1 MKQEKKLRF
10 FNRRK
15 KNEKKEPEKL
25 PLEVEIFK
33 IFSENS
39 NDELIKIS
47 FSSFQ
52 KQLESIDNGQILSL
66 CNGTDDFS
74 VSIFVPENFT
84 NFEKAR
90 QKLQELTGFE
100 VLQYPFKKEFL
111 QEFLWAISTKEVF
124 SSEDSGLFI
133 ATGEISE
140 NIHSAQSLEVTHSKE
155 FSLGSI
161 LIDDIQDKSFPVSV
175 SYEKLLFDIGDE
187 IDQSYL
193 CFESTIMI
201 DRSEYQFLYLI
212 KQKSKLTANLV
223 KTLIK
228 NQQKRL
234 DGLLKIPVSIKH
246 AGVFEMKE
254 QSNQSDFMLSG
265 MIHTR
270 ISEFPYKMIFP
281 KKFLALF
288 PEYTCTTVKGKILQI
303 NKEIFRQDF
312 NIFHRTDNKFLFS
325 DYLSII
331 DNRDLNLIC
340 QNFFLSNTIGG
351 DEIRKL
357 FYYKIIIGE
366 KAGIY
371 RIPLIA
377 KEQFVTHLPVRLKE
391 SFIQSKSYSQSYED
405 LLDANES
412 ILQLIYKELNEGKL
426 LLSYKSRFILDKELG
441 SKEKENKTRRLRK
454 LIGDHR
460 YINALSHLD
469 NKKVQILF
477 SNMQNVLIVDTFIY
491 QTDELVKLK
500 PYFSTRRFNELKED
514 INFTQGKIKSNQID
528 MNRICDSI
536 EKFNKYIRDFI
547 SKDKKREKAE

>member
-1 MKQEKKLRF
+1 MRF

>member
-1 MKQEKKLRF
+1 LRF